1 MEENSENAEISK
13 TPETPV
19 QIKQSPELTEMEA
32 TEKNDINLFFKKT
45 LRNTISAFLL
55 SMISAVINFFVNIPL
70 LRKVSKESYGI
81 VKVYFELAF
90 TLVNFI
96 PRESIRRASQKFCPD
111 HDPVKEKRKFNT
123 ISQINYLFFC
133 SAIISVP
140 VFFSFMLFTDSQ
152 KLHENYI
159 QLLIYILCGLGE
171 LAIEPVIMY
180 MNLHMENKFLP
191 ITISS
196 ISRVVTNSFFVSVF
210 GMDLWGFT
218 LSRIIGTTVYFT
230 YIFCLGAFKYKLD
243 FTKFIPTNIGYLIC
257 GKEIMNE
264 TNIVYLREILY
275 QFLKLNLL
283 NLILSRCQ
291 NVVLSFVVKSTDE
304 EKSDY
309 SFISQNYGLI
319 TRFLLEPII
328 DAFYNLVNK
337 IKHIEPKKDQLL
349 YEENDMNGKISPE
362 GSMNL
367 NVENNKIQIEENETK
382 TEKSDSDKN
391 LETIEK
397 NFDEKNKVKKEKEIN
412 YDLTIK
418 LLQLF
423 IKIFSYVG
431 VLMIPYY
438 LLIGTEIMG
447 VIYGKRWENNTIDK
461 IGDCFSYYVVVEAV
475 CNLIKNFGNA
485 TNDTH
490 QMNLSYLSLI
500 VNAVLLYILMYLL
513 SKWDICGLIVSNE
526 FSSVFLIN
534 FNLYIIFCGKV
545 NNLLINVVKK
555 STLFSEIDHF
565 IKKCF
570 ITKSSIVITVISLV
584 AGHAAKKVFLVEY
597 PVSIK
602 ILSVIVIGAI
612 NVSLLYLFERKSF
625 VRDLNIIKS
634 YQII

>member
-1 MEENSENAEISK
+1 
-13 TPETPV
+13 
-19 QIKQSPELTEMEA
+19 
-32 TEKNDINLFFKKT
+32 
-45 LRNTISAFLL
+45 
-55 SMISAVINFFVNIPL
+55 
-70 LRKVSKESYGI
+70 
-81 VKVYFELAF
+81 
-90 TLVNFI
+90 
-96 PRESIRRASQKFCPD
+96 
-111 HDPVKEKRKFNT
+111 
-123 ISQINYLFFC
+123 
-133 SAIISVP
+133 
-140 VFFSFMLFTDSQ
+140 MLFTDSDR
-152 KLHENYI
+152 LHENYI
-159 QLLIYILCGLGE
+159 QLLVYILCGLLE

-218 LSRIIGTTVYFT
+218 LSRIIGSVVYFS
-230 YIFCLGAFKYKLD
+230 YIFCLGAFRYKLNFMD
-243 FTKFIPTNIGYLIC
+243 FFPSNIRYLVC

-264 TNIVYLREILY
+264 TNISYLREILA
-275 QFLKLNLL
+275 QFVKLNLL

-337 IKHIEPKKDQLL
+337 IKHIEPRNDK
-349 YEENDMNGKISPE
+349 YGGENDMNGKESPE
-362 GSMNL
+362 TSMNL
-367 NVENNKIQIEENETK
+367 NVENNKIQIDDGENK
-382 TEKSDSDKN
+382 SEKSDSDN
-391 LETIEK
+391 NMISVENHLEKKDI
-397 NFDEKNKVKKEKEIN
+397 KKEKEIN

-423 IKIFSYVG
+423 LKIFTYVG

-500 VNAVLLYILMYLL
+500 VNAVILYLLMYLL

-545 NNLLINVVKK
+545 KNIIVNIVPK
-555 STLFSEIDHF
+555 SNIFSEINHF

-570 ITKSSIVITVISLV
+570 ITKSSIVITTLSLI
-584 AGHAAKKVFLVEY
+584 AGHAAKKVFLVDY
-597 PVSIK
+597 TVSIK
-602 ILSVIVIGAI
+602 ILSVIVIGAV
-612 NVSLLYLFERKSF
+612 NVILLYLFERRSF
-625 VRDLNIIKS
+625 VKDLNIIKS
-634 YQII
+634 YQL

>member
-1 MEENSENAEISK
+1 
-13 TPETPV
+13 
-19 QIKQSPELTEMEA
+19 
-32 TEKNDINLFFKKT
+32 
-45 LRNTISAFLL
+45 
-55 SMISAVINFFVNIPL
+55 
-70 LRKVSKESYGI
+70 
-81 VKVYFELAF
+81 
-90 TLVNFI
+90 
-96 PRESIRRASQKFCPD
+96 
-111 HDPVKEKRKFNT
+111 
-123 ISQINYLFFC
+123 
-133 SAIISVP
+133 
-140 VFFSFMLFTDSQ
+140 MLFTDSDR
-152 KLHENYI
+152 LHENYI
-159 QLLIYILCGLGE
+159 QLLVYILCGLLE

-218 LSRIIGTTVYFT
+218 LSRIIGSVVYFS
-230 YIFCLGAFKYKLD
+230 YIFCLGAFRYKLNFMD
-243 FTKFIPTNIGYLIC
+243 FFPSNIRYLVC

-264 TNIVYLREILY
+264 TNISYLREILA
-275 QFLKLNLL
+275 QFVKLNLL

-337 IKHIEPKKDQLL
+337 IKHIEPRNDK
-349 YEENDMNGKISPE
+349 YGGENDMNGKESPE
-362 GSMNL
+362 TSMNL
-367 NVENNKIQIEENETK
+367 NVENNKIQIDDGENK
-382 TEKSDSDKN
+382 SEKSDSDN
-391 LETIEK
+391 NMISVENHLEKKEI
-397 NFDEKNKVKKEKEIN
+397 KKEKEIN

-423 IKIFSYVG
+423 LKIFTYVG

-500 VNAVLLYILMYLL
+500 VNAVILYLLMYLL

-545 NNLLINVVKK
+545 KNIIVNIVPK
-555 STLFSEIDHF
+555 SNIFSEINHF

-570 ITKSSIVITVISLV
+570 ITKSSIVITTLSLI
-584 AGHAAKKVFLVEY
+584 AGHAAKKVFLVG
-597 PVSIK
+597 K
-602 ILSVIVIGAI
+602 K
-612 NVSLLYLFERKSF
+612 RKS
-625 VRDLNIIKS
+625 
-634 YQII
+634 

>member
-1 MEENSENAEISK
+1 
-13 TPETPV
+13 
-19 QIKQSPELTEMEA
+19 
-32 TEKNDINLFFKKT
+32 
-45 LRNTISAFLL
+45 
-55 SMISAVINFFVNIPL
+55 
-70 LRKVSKESYGI
+70 
-81 VKVYFELAF
+81 
-90 TLVNFI
+90 
-96 PRESIRRASQKFCPD
+96 
-111 HDPVKEKRKFNT
+111 
-123 ISQINYLFFC
+123 
-133 SAIISVP
+133 
-140 VFFSFMLFTDSQ
+140 MLFTDSD

-159 QLLIYILCGLGE
+159 QLLVYILCGLLE

-218 LSRIIGTTVYFT
+218 LSRIIGSIVYFS
-230 YIFCLGAFKYKLD
+230 YIFCLGAFRYKLD
-243 FTKFIPTNIGYLIC
+243 FTKFVPTNIRYLIC
-257 GKEIMNE
+257 GKEVMNE
-264 TNIVYLREILY
+264 TNILYLREILY

-291 NVVLSFVVKSTDE
+291 NVVLSFVVKSTAE

-328 DAFYNLVNK
+328 DAFYNMVNK
-337 IKHIEPKKDQLL
+337 IKYIEPRNDKLL
-349 YEENDMNGKISPE
+349 NEENDMNGKISPE

-367 NVENNKIQIEENETK
+367 NIENNKIQMEEGETK
-382 TEKSDSDKN
+382 NEKTDSDKN
-391 LETIEK
+391 IISIEQNTEVK
-397 NFDEKNKVKKEKEIN
+397 KEIKKEKEIN

-423 IKIFSYVG
+423 LKIFTYVG

-475 CNLIKNFGNA
+475 SNLIKNFGNA

-490 QMNLSYLSLI
+490 QMNLSYVSLI
-500 VNAVLLYILMYLL
+500 VNAVILYILMYLL

-545 NNLLINVVKK
+545 NNLLINVMEK
-555 STLFSEIDHF
+555 STLFSEVNHF
-565 IKKCF
+565 IRKCF
-570 ITKSSIVITVISLV
+570 ITKSSIIITTLSLI
-584 AGHAAKKVFLVEY
+584 AGHSAKKVLLVEY

-602 ILSVIVIGAI
+602 IWSVIGIGAI
-612 NVSLLYLFERKSF
+612 NVLLLYLFERKSF
-625 VRDLNIIKS
+625 VRDLNIIRS
-634 YQII
+634 YQL

>member
-1 MEENSENAEISK
+1 
-13 TPETPV
+13 
-19 QIKQSPELTEMEA
+19 
-32 TEKNDINLFFKKT
+32 
-45 LRNTISAFLL
+45 
-55 SMISAVINFFVNIPL
+55 
-70 LRKVSKESYGI
+70 
-81 VKVYFELAF
+81 
-90 TLVNFI
+90 
-96 PRESIRRASQKFCPD
+96 
-111 HDPVKEKRKFNT
+111 
-123 ISQINYLFFC
+123 
-133 SAIISVP
+133 
-140 VFFSFMLFTDSQ
+140 MLFTDSDR
-152 KLHENYI
+152 LHENYI
-159 QLLIYILCGLGE
+159 QLLVYILCGLLE

-218 LSRIIGTTVYFT
+218 LSRIIGSVVYFS
-230 YIFCLGAFKYKLD
+230 YIFCLGAFRYKLNFMD
-243 FTKFIPTNIGYLIC
+243 FFPSNIRYLVC

-264 TNIVYLREILY
+264 TNISYLREILA
-275 QFLKLNLL
+275 QFVKLHLL

-337 IKHIEPKKDQLL
+337 IKHIEPRNDK
-349 YEENDMNGKISPE
+349 YGGENDMNGKESPE
-362 GSMNL
+362 TSMNL
-367 NVENNKIQIEENETK
+367 NVENNKIQIDDGENK
-382 TEKSDSDKN
+382 SEKSDSDN
-391 LETIEK
+391 NMISLENHLEK
-397 NFDEKNKVKKEKEIN
+397 KDIKKEKEIN

-423 IKIFSYVG
+423 LKIFTYVG

-500 VNAVLLYILMYLL
+500 VNAVILYLLMYLL

-545 NNLLINVVKK
+545 KNIIVNIVPK
-555 STLFSEIDHF
+555 SNIFSEINHF

-570 ITKSSIVITVISLV
+570 ITKSSIVITTLSLI
-584 AGHAAKKVFLVEY
+584 AGHATKKVFLVDY
-597 PVSIK
+597 TVSIK
-602 ILSVIVIGAI
+602 ILSVIVIGAV
-612 NVSLLYLFERKSF
+612 NVILLYLFERRSF
-625 VRDLNIIKS
+625 AKDLNIIKS
-634 YQII
+634 YQL

>member
-1 MEENSENAEISK
+1 
-13 TPETPV
+13 
-19 QIKQSPELTEMEA
+19 
-32 TEKNDINLFFKKT
+32 
-45 LRNTISAFLL
+45 
-55 SMISAVINFFVNIPL
+55 
-70 LRKVSKESYGI
+70 
-81 VKVYFELAF
+81 
-90 TLVNFI
+90 
-96 PRESIRRASQKFCPD
+96 
-111 HDPVKEKRKFNT
+111 
-123 ISQINYLFFC
+123 
-133 SAIISVP
+133 
-140 VFFSFMLFTDSQ
+140 MLFTDSD

-159 QLLIYILCGLGE
+159 QLLIYILCGLLE

-218 LSRIIGTTVYFT
+218 LSRIIGSVVYFT
-230 YIFCLGAFKYKLD
+230 YIFCLGAFRYKLD
-243 FTKFIPTNIGYLIC
+243 FTQFIPTNIGYLIC

-264 TNIVYLREILY
+264 TNILYLREILS
-275 QFLKLNLL
+275 QFVKLNLL

-291 NVVLSFVVKSTDE
+291 NVVLSFVVKSTNE

-328 DAFYNLVNK
+328 DAFYNMVNK
-337 IKHIEPKKDQLL
+337 IKYIEPKNNK
-349 YEENDMNGKISPE
+349 YMNEENDGKISPE

-367 NVENNKIQIEENETK
+367 NIETNKIQIEEGETK
-382 TEKSDSDKN
+382 EKADVDNNMISEEN
-391 LETIEK
+391 MIE
-397 NFDEKNKVKKEKEIN
+397 NKKEPKKEKEIN

-423 IKIFSYVG
+423 LKIFTYVG

-475 CNLIKNFGNA
+475 CNLIKNYGNA

-490 QMNLSYLSLI
+490 QMNLSYLSLV
-500 VNAVLLYILMYLL
+500 VNAVILYIFMYLL

-545 NNLLINVVKK
+545 KNIIINSLPK
-555 STLFSEIDHF
+555 SSLFSEVNHF

-570 ITKSSIVITVISLV
+570 ITKSSIVITTLSLI

-597 PVSIK
+597 AVSVK
-602 ILSVIVIGAI
+602 ILAVIVIGAL
-612 NVSLLYLFERKSF
+612 NVILLYLFERGSF
-625 VRDLNIIKS
+625 VRDLNIIRS
-634 YQII
+634 YKL

>member
-1 MEENSENAEISK
+1 
-13 TPETPV
+13 
-19 QIKQSPELTEMEA
+19 
-32 TEKNDINLFFKKT
+32 
-45 LRNTISAFLL
+45 
-55 SMISAVINFFVNIPL
+55 
-70 LRKVSKESYGI
+70 
-81 VKVYFELAF
+81 
-90 TLVNFI
+90 
-96 PRESIRRASQKFCPD
+96 
-111 HDPVKEKRKFNT
+111 
-123 ISQINYLFFC
+123 
-133 SAIISVP
+133 
-140 VFFSFMLFTDSQ
+140 MLFTDSD

-159 QLLIYILCGLGE
+159 QLIVYILCGLLE

-196 ISRVVTNSFFVSVF
+196 ITRVVTNSFFVSVF

-218 LSRIIGTTVYFT
+218 LSRIIGSIVYFS
-230 YIFCLGAFKYKLD
+230 YIFCLGAFRYKLD
-243 FTKFIPTNIGYLIC
+243 FTKFVPTNIRYLIC

-264 TNIVYLREILY
+264 TNILYLREILY

-291 NVVLSFVVKSTDE
+291 NVVLSFVVKSTAE

-328 DAFYNLVNK
+328 DAFYNMVNK
-337 IKHIEPKKDQLL
+337 IKYIEPRTDKLL
-349 YEENDMNGKISPE
+349 NEENDMNGKISPE

-367 NVENNKIQIEENETK
+367 NIENNKIQYEEGETK
-382 TEKSDSDKN
+382 GEKTDSDKN
-391 LETIEK
+391 IITVEQNTEEK
-397 NFDEKNKVKKEKEIN
+397 KEIKKEKEIN

-423 IKIFSYVG
+423 LKIFTYVG

-490 QMNLSYLSLI
+490 QMNLSYVSLI
-500 VNAVLLYILMYLL
+500 VNAVILYILMYLL

-545 NNLLINVVKK
+545 NNLLINVMNK
-555 STLFSEIDHF
+555 SSLLSEVNHF

-570 ITKSSIVITVISLV
+570 ITKSSIIITTLSLI
-584 AGHAAKKVFLVEY
+584 AGHSAKKVFLVDY
-597 PVSIK
+597 PVSLK
-602 ILSVIVIGAI
+602 IWSVIGIGAI
-612 NVSLLYLFERKSF
+612 NVILLYLFERKSF
-625 VRDLNIIKS
+625 VRDLNIIRS
-634 YQII
+634 YQL

>member
-1 MEENSENAEISK
+1 
-13 TPETPV
+13 
-19 QIKQSPELTEMEA
+19 
-32 TEKNDINLFFKKT
+32 
-45 LRNTISAFLL
+45 
-55 SMISAVINFFVNIPL
+55 
-70 LRKVSKESYGI
+70 
-81 VKVYFELAF
+81 
-90 TLVNFI
+90 
-96 PRESIRRASQKFCPD
+96 
-111 HDPVKEKRKFNT
+111 
-123 ISQINYLFFC
+123 
-133 SAIISVP
+133 
-140 VFFSFMLFTDSQ
+140 MLFTDSDR
-152 KLHENYI
+152 LHENYI
-159 QLLIYILCGLGE
+159 QLIVYILCGLLE

-210 GMDLWGFT
+210 NMDLWGFT

-230 YIFCLGAFKYKLD
+230 YIFCLGAFKYKLE
-243 FTKFIPTNIGYLIC
+243 FTKWVPTNIRYLVC

-264 TNIVYLREILY
+264 TNILYLREILY

-337 IKHIEPKKDQLL
+337 IKHIEPRNEKLL
-349 YEENDMNGKISPE
+349 NDENDSNGKISPE

-367 NVENNKIQIEENETK
+367 NIENNKIQLEDNDNKNEK
-382 TEKSDSDKN
+382 GDSDKN
-391 LETIEK
+391 IYAIEP
-397 NFDEKNKVKKEKEIN
+397 NTEEKKEKMKKKEIN

-423 IKIFSYVG
+423 LKIFTYVG

-475 CNLIKNFGNA
+475 SNLIKNFGNA

-500 VNAVLLYILMYLL
+500 VNAVILYILMYLL

-545 NNLLINVVKK
+545 NNLLINIMQK
-555 STLFSEIDHF
+555 STIFSEINHF

-570 ITKSSIVITVISLV
+570 ITKSSIVITVISLI

-597 PVSIK
+597 TVSIK
-602 ILSVIVIGAI
+602 ILAVIVIGAI
-612 NVSLLYLFERKSF
+612 NVTLLYLFERKCF
-625 VRDLNIIKS
+625 MRDVNIIRS
-634 YQII
+634 YQL

>member
-1 MEENSENAEISK
+1 
-13 TPETPV
+13 
-19 QIKQSPELTEMEA
+19 
-32 TEKNDINLFFKKT
+32 
-45 LRNTISAFLL
+45 
-55 SMISAVINFFVNIPL
+55 
-70 LRKVSKESYGI
+70 
-81 VKVYFELAF
+81 
-90 TLVNFI
+90 
-96 PRESIRRASQKFCPD
+96 
-111 HDPVKEKRKFNT
+111 
-123 ISQINYLFFC
+123 
-133 SAIISVP
+133 
-140 VFFSFMLFTDSQ
+140 MLFTDSDR
-152 KLHENYI
+152 LHENYI
-159 QLLIYILCGLGE
+159 QLLVYILCGLLE

-218 LSRIIGTTVYFT
+218 LSRIIGSVVYFS
-230 YIFCLGAFKYKLD
+230 YIFCLGAFRYKLNFMD
-243 FTKFIPTNIGYLIC
+243 FFPSNIRYLVC

-264 TNIVYLREILY
+264 TNISYLREILA
-275 QFLKLNLL
+275 QFVKLNLL

-337 IKHIEPKKDQLL
+337 IKHIEPRNDK
-349 YEENDMNGKISPE
+349 YGGENDMNGKESPE
-362 GSMNL
+362 TSMNL
-367 NVENNKIQIEENETK
+367 NVENNKIQIDDGENK
-382 TEKSDSDKN
+382 SEKSDSDN
-391 LETIEK
+391 NMISIENHLEKKDI
-397 NFDEKNKVKKEKEIN
+397 KKEKEIN

-423 IKIFSYVG
+423 LKIFTYVG

-500 VNAVLLYILMYLL
+500 VNAVILYLLMYLL

-545 NNLLINVVKK
+545 KNIIVNIVPK
-555 STLFSEIDHF
+555 SNIFSEINHF

-570 ITKSSIVITVISLV
+570 ITKSSIVITTLSLI
-584 AGHAAKKVFLVEY
+584 AGHAAKKVFLVDY
-597 PVSIK
+597 TVSIK
-602 ILSVIVIGAI
+602 ILSVIVIGAV
-612 NVSLLYLFERKSF
+612 NVILLYLFERRSF
-625 VRDLNIIKS
+625 VKDLNIIKS
-634 YQII
+634 YQL

>member
-1 MEENSENAEISK
+1 
-13 TPETPV
+13 
-19 QIKQSPELTEMEA
+19 
-32 TEKNDINLFFKKT
+32 
-45 LRNTISAFLL
+45 
-55 SMISAVINFFVNIPL
+55 
-70 LRKVSKESYGI
+70 
-81 VKVYFELAF
+81 
-90 TLVNFI
+90 
-96 PRESIRRASQKFCPD
+96 
-111 HDPVKEKRKFNT
+111 
-123 ISQINYLFFC
+123 
-133 SAIISVP
+133 
-140 VFFSFMLFTDSQ
+140 
-152 KLHENYI
+152 
-159 QLLIYILCGLGE
+159 
-171 LAIEPVIMY
+171 
-180 MNLHMENKFLP
+180 
-191 ITISS
+191 
-196 ISRVVTNSFFVSVF
+196 
-210 GMDLWGFT
+210 
-218 LSRIIGTTVYFT
+218 
-230 YIFCLGAFKYKLD
+230 
-243 FTKFIPTNIGYLIC
+243 
-257 GKEIMNE
+257 MNE
-264 TNIVYLREILY
+264 TNILYLREILY

-337 IKHIEPKKDQLL
+337 IKHIEPRNEKLL
-349 YEENDMNGKISPE
+349 NEENDNNGKISPE

-367 NVENNKIQIEENETK
+367 NIETNKIQLEDNDIKNEK
-382 TEKSDSDKN
+382 GDSDKN
-391 LETIEK
+391 IYAIEP
-397 NFDEKNKVKKEKEIN
+397 NKEEKKEEKKKKEIN

-423 IKIFSYVG
+423 LKIFTYVG

-475 CNLIKNFGNA
+475 SNLIKNFGNA

-500 VNAVLLYILMYLL
+500 VNAVILYILMYLL

-545 NNLLINVVKK
+545 NNLLISIMQK
-555 STLFSEIDHF
+555 STIFSEINHF

-570 ITKSSIVITVISLV
+570 ITKSSIVITTISLI

-597 PVSIK
+597 TVSIK
-602 ILSVIVIGAI
+602 ILAVIVIGAV
-612 NVSLLYLFERKSF
+612 NVTLLYLFERKSF
-625 VRDLNIIKS
+625 MRDVDIIRS
-634 YQII
+634 YQL

>member
-1 MEENSENAEISK
+1 
-13 TPETPV
+13 
-19 QIKQSPELTEMEA
+19 
-32 TEKNDINLFFKKT
+32 
-45 LRNTISAFLL
+45 
-55 SMISAVINFFVNIPL
+55 
-70 LRKVSKESYGI
+70 
-81 VKVYFELAF
+81 
-90 TLVNFI
+90 
-96 PRESIRRASQKFCPD
+96 
-111 HDPVKEKRKFNT
+111 
-123 ISQINYLFFC
+123 
-133 SAIISVP
+133 
-140 VFFSFMLFTDSQ
+140 MLFTDSDR
-152 KLHENYI
+152 LHENYI
-159 QLLIYILCGLGE
+159 QLIVYILCGLLE

-210 GMDLWGFT
+210 KMDLWGFT
-218 LSRIIGTTVYFT
+218 LSRIIGSTVYFT
-230 YIFCLGAFKYKLD
+230 YIFCLGFFRYKLD
-243 FTKFIPTNIGYLIC
+243 FSKFFPTNIRYLVC

-264 TNIVYLREILY
+264 TNILYLREILY

-337 IKHIEPKKDQLL
+337 IKHIEQKNDKLL
-349 YEENDMNGKISPE
+349 NEENEISDTNGKTSPE

-367 NVENNKIQIEENETK
+367 NMENNKIQIEEGETK
-382 TEKSDSDKN
+382 NEKGDSDKEIYN
-391 LETIEK
+391 VEQNNKEK
-397 NFDEKNKVKKEKEIN
+397 DIKKEKEIN

-423 IKIFSYVG
+423 LKIFTYVG

-461 IGDCFSYYVVVEAV
+461 IGDCFSYYVVVDAV
-475 CNLIKNFGNA
+475 SNLIKNFGNA

-500 VNAVLLYILMYLL
+500 INAVILYLLMYLL
-513 SKWDICGLIVSNE
+513 SKWDICGLIISNE

-545 NNLLINVVKK
+545 NNLLINFVQK
-555 STLFSEIDHF
+555 STIFSEINHF
-565 IKKCF
+565 MKKSF
-570 ITKSSIVITVISLV
+570 ITKGSIVITTISLV
-584 AGHAAKKVFLVEY
+584 IGHAAKKIFLVDY
-597 PVSIK
+597 PVSVK
-602 ILSVIVIGAI
+602 ILSVIGVGAV
-612 NVSLLYLFERKSF
+612 NVTLLYLLERKSF

-634 YQII
+634 YQL

>member
-1 MEENSENAEISK
+1 
-13 TPETPV
+13 
-19 QIKQSPELTEMEA
+19 
-32 TEKNDINLFFKKT
+32 
-45 LRNTISAFLL
+45 
-55 SMISAVINFFVNIPL
+55 
-70 LRKVSKESYGI
+70 
-81 VKVYFELAF
+81 
-90 TLVNFI
+90 
-96 PRESIRRASQKFCPD
+96 
-111 HDPVKEKRKFNT
+111 
-123 ISQINYLFFC
+123 
-133 SAIISVP
+133 
-140 VFFSFMLFTDSQ
+140 MLFTDSD

-159 QLLIYILCGLGE
+159 QLLIYILCGLLE

-218 LSRIIGTTVYFT
+218 LSRIIGSVVYFT
-230 YIFCLGAFKYKLD
+230 YIFCLGAFRYKLD
-243 FTKFIPTNIGYLIC
+243 FTQFIPTNLGYLIC

-264 TNIVYLREILY
+264 TNILYLREILS
-275 QFLKLNLL
+275 QFVKLNLL

-291 NVVLSFVVKSTDE
+291 NVVLSFVVKSTNE

-328 DAFYNLVNK
+328 DAFYNMVNK
-337 IKHIEPKKDQLL
+337 IKHIEPKNNK
-349 YEENDMNGKISPE
+349 YMNEENDGKISPE

-367 NVENNKIQIEENETK
+367 NIETNKIQIEEGETK
-382 TEKSDSDKN
+382 EKADVDNNMISEEN
-391 LETIEK
+391 MIE
-397 NFDEKNKVKKEKEIN
+397 NKKEPKKEKEIN

-423 IKIFSYVG
+423 LKIFTYVG

-475 CNLIKNFGNA
+475 CNLIKNYGNA

-490 QMNLSYLSLI
+490 QMNLSYLSLV
-500 VNAVLLYILMYLL
+500 VNAVILYILMYLL

-545 NNLLINVVKK
+545 KNILINALPQ
-555 STLFSEIDHF
+555 SSLFSEVNHF

-570 ITKSSIVITVISLV
+570 ITKSSIVITTLSLI

-597 PVSIK
+597 AVSVK
-602 ILSVIVIGAI
+602 ILAVIVIGAL
-612 NVSLLYLFERKSF
+612 NVILLYLFERGSF
-625 VRDLNIIKS
+625 VRDLNIIRS
-634 YQII
+634 YKL

>member
-1 MEENSENAEISK
+1 
-13 TPETPV
+13 
-19 QIKQSPELTEMEA
+19 
-32 TEKNDINLFFKKT
+32 
-45 LRNTISAFLL
+45 
-55 SMISAVINFFVNIPL
+55 
-70 LRKVSKESYGI
+70 
-81 VKVYFELAF
+81 
-90 TLVNFI
+90 
-96 PRESIRRASQKFCPD
+96 
-111 HDPVKEKRKFNT
+111 
-123 ISQINYLFFC
+123 
-133 SAIISVP
+133 
-140 VFFSFMLFTDSQ
+140 MLFTDSD

-159 QLLIYILCGLGE
+159 QLIVYILCGLLE

-196 ISRVVTNSFFVSVF
+196 ITRVVTNSFFVSVF

-218 LSRIIGTTVYFT
+218 LSRIIGSIVYFS
-230 YIFCLGAFKYKLD
+230 YIFCLGAFRYKLD
-243 FTKFIPTNIGYLIC
+243 FTKFVPTNIRYLIC

-264 TNIVYLREILY
+264 TNILYLREILY

-291 NVVLSFVVKSTDE
+291 NVVLSFVVKSTAE

-328 DAFYNLVNK
+328 DAFYNMVNK
-337 IKHIEPKKDQLL
+337 IKYIEPRTDKLL
-349 YEENDMNGKISPE
+349 NEENDTNGKISPE

-367 NVENNKIQIEENETK
+367 NIENNKIQYEEGETK
-382 TEKSDSDKN
+382 GEKTDSDKN
-391 LETIEK
+391 IITVEQNTEEK
-397 NFDEKNKVKKEKEIN
+397 KEIKKEKEIN

-423 IKIFSYVG
+423 LKIFTYVG

-490 QMNLSYLSLI
+490 QMNLSYVSLI
-500 VNAVLLYILMYLL
+500 VNAVILYILMYLL

-545 NNLLINVVKK
+545 NNLLINVMNK
-555 STLFSEIDHF
+555 SSLLSEVNHF

-570 ITKSSIVITVISLV
+570 ITKSSIIITTLSLI
-584 AGHAAKKVFLVEY
+584 AGHSAKKVFLVDY
-597 PVSIK
+597 PVSLK
-602 ILSVIVIGAI
+602 IWSVIGIGAI
-612 NVSLLYLFERKSF
+612 NVILLYLFERKSF
-625 VRDLNIIKS
+625 VRDLNIIRS
-634 YQII
+634 YQL

>member
-1 MEENSENAEISK
+1 
-13 TPETPV
+13 
-19 QIKQSPELTEMEA
+19 
-32 TEKNDINLFFKKT
+32 
-45 LRNTISAFLL
+45 
-55 SMISAVINFFVNIPL
+55 
-70 LRKVSKESYGI
+70 
-81 VKVYFELAF
+81 
-90 TLVNFI
+90 
-96 PRESIRRASQKFCPD
+96 
-111 HDPVKEKRKFNT
+111 
-123 ISQINYLFFC
+123 
-133 SAIISVP
+133 
-140 VFFSFMLFTDSQ
+140 MLFTDSDR
-152 KLHENYI
+152 LHENYI
-159 QLLIYILCGLGE
+159 QLLVYILCGLLE

-218 LSRIIGTTVYFT
+218 LSRIIGSVVYFS
-230 YIFCLGAFKYKLD
+230 YIFCLGAFRYKLNFMD
-243 FTKFIPTNIGYLIC
+243 FFPSNIRYLVC

-264 TNIVYLREILY
+264 TNISYLREILA
-275 QFLKLNLL
+275 QFVKLNLL

-337 IKHIEPKKDQLL
+337 IKHIEPRNDI
-349 YEENDMNGKISPE
+349 YGGENDMNGKESPE
-362 GSMNL
+362 TSMNL
-367 NVENNKIQIEENETK
+367 NVENNKIQIDDGENK
-382 TEKSDSDKN
+382 SEKSDSDN
-391 LETIEK
+391 NMISEENMIE
-397 NFDEKNKVKKEKEIN
+397 NKKEPKKEKEIN

-423 IKIFSYVG
+423 LKIFTYVG

-500 VNAVLLYILMYLL
+500 VNAVILYLLMYLL

-545 NNLLINVVKK
+545 KNIIVNIVPK
-555 STLFSEIDHF
+555 SNIFSEINHF

-570 ITKSSIVITVISLV
+570 ITKSSIVITTLSLI
-584 AGHAAKKVFLVEY
+584 AGHAAKKVFLVDY
-597 PVSIK
+597 TVSIK
-602 ILSVIVIGAI
+602 ILSVIVIGAV
-612 NVSLLYLFERKSF
+612 NVILLYLFERRSF
-625 VRDLNIIKS
+625 VKDLNIIKS
-634 YQII
+634 YQL

>member
-1 MEENSENAEISK
+1 
-13 TPETPV
+13 
-19 QIKQSPELTEMEA
+19 
-32 TEKNDINLFFKKT
+32 
-45 LRNTISAFLL
+45 
-55 SMISAVINFFVNIPL
+55 
-70 LRKVSKESYGI
+70 
-81 VKVYFELAF
+81 
-90 TLVNFI
+90 
-96 PRESIRRASQKFCPD
+96 
-111 HDPVKEKRKFNT
+111 
-123 ISQINYLFFC
+123 
-133 SAIISVP
+133 
-140 VFFSFMLFTDSQ
+140 MLFTDSDR
-152 KLHENYI
+152 LHENYI
-159 QLLIYILCGLGE
+159 QLLVYILCGLLE

-218 LSRIIGTTVYFT
+218 LSRIIGSVVYFS
-230 YIFCLGAFKYKLD
+230 YIFCLGAFRYKLNFMD
-243 FTKFIPTNIGYLIC
+243 FFPSNIRYLVC

-264 TNIVYLREILY
+264 TNISYLREILA
-275 QFLKLNLL
+275 QFVKLNLL

-337 IKHIEPKKDQLL
+337 IKHIEPRNDK
-349 YEENDMNGKISPE
+349 YGGENDMNGKESPE
-362 GSMNL
+362 TSMNL
-367 NVENNKIQIEENETK
+367 NVENNKIQIDDGENK
-382 TEKSDSDKN
+382 SEKSDSDN
-391 LETIEK
+391 NMISVENHLEKKDI
-397 NFDEKNKVKKEKEIN
+397 KKEKEIN

-423 IKIFSYVG
+423 LKIFTYVG

-500 VNAVLLYILMYLL
+500 VNAVILYLLMYLL

-545 NNLLINVVKK
+545 KNIIVNIVPK
-555 STLFSEIDHF
+555 SNIFSEINHF

-570 ITKSSIVITVISLV
+570 ITKSSIVITTLSLI
-584 AGHAAKKVFLVEY
+584 AGHAAKKVFLVDY
-597 PVSIK
+597 SVSIK
-602 ILSVIVIGAI
+602 ILSVIVIGAV
-612 NVSLLYLFERKSF
+612 NVILLYLFERRSF
-625 VRDLNIIKS
+625 AKDLNIIKS
-634 YQII
+634 YQL

>member
-1 MEENSENAEISK
+1 
-13 TPETPV
+13 
-19 QIKQSPELTEMEA
+19 
-32 TEKNDINLFFKKT
+32 
-45 LRNTISAFLL
+45 
-55 SMISAVINFFVNIPL
+55 
-70 LRKVSKESYGI
+70 
-81 VKVYFELAF
+81 
-90 TLVNFI
+90 
-96 PRESIRRASQKFCPD
+96 
-111 HDPVKEKRKFNT
+111 
-123 ISQINYLFFC
+123 
-133 SAIISVP
+133 
-140 VFFSFMLFTDSQ
+140 MLFTDSD

-159 QLLIYILCGLGE
+159 QLLIYILCGLLE

-218 LSRIIGTTVYFT
+218 LSRIIGSVVYFS
-230 YIFCLGAFKYKLD
+230 YIFCLGAFRYKLNFMD
-243 FTKFIPTNIGYLIC
+243 FFPSNIRYLVC

-264 TNIVYLREILY
+264 TNISYLREILA
-275 QFLKLNLL
+275 QFFKLNLL

-337 IKHIEPKKDQLL
+337 IKHIEPRNDK
-349 YEENDMNGKISPE
+349 YGGENDMNGKESPE
-362 GSMNL
+362 TSMNL
-367 NVENNKIQIEENETK
+367 NVENNKIQIDDGENK
-382 TEKSDSDKN
+382 SEKSDSDN
-391 LETIEK
+391 NMISVENHLEKKDI
-397 NFDEKNKVKKEKEIN
+397 KKEKEIN

-423 IKIFSYVG
+423 LKIFTYVG

-500 VNAVLLYILMYLL
+500 VNAVILYLLMYLL

-545 NNLLINVVKK
+545 KNIIVNIVPK
-555 STLFSEIDHF
+555 SNIFSEINHF

-570 ITKSSIVITVISLV
+570 ITKSSIVITTLSLI
-584 AGHAAKKVFLVEY
+584 AGHAAKKVFLVDY
-597 PVSIK
+597 TVSIK
-602 ILSVIVIGAI
+602 ILSVIVIGAV
-612 NVSLLYLFERKSF
+612 NVILLYLFERRSF
-625 VRDLNIIKS
+625 VKDLNIIKS
-634 YQII
+634 YQL

>member
-1 MEENSENAEISK
+1 
-13 TPETPV
+13 
-19 QIKQSPELTEMEA
+19 
-32 TEKNDINLFFKKT
+32 
-45 LRNTISAFLL
+45 
-55 SMISAVINFFVNIPL
+55 
-70 LRKVSKESYGI
+70 
-81 VKVYFELAF
+81 
-90 TLVNFI
+90 
-96 PRESIRRASQKFCPD
+96 
-111 HDPVKEKRKFNT
+111 
-123 ISQINYLFFC
+123 
-133 SAIISVP
+133 
-140 VFFSFMLFTDSQ
+140 MLFTDSDR
-152 KLHENYI
+152 LHENYI
-159 QLLIYILCGLGE
+159 QLLVYILCGLLE

-218 LSRIIGTTVYFT
+218 LSRIIGSVVYFS
-230 YIFCLGAFKYKLD
+230 YIFCLGAFRYKLNFMD
-243 FTKFIPTNIGYLIC
+243 FFPSNIRYLVC

-264 TNIVYLREILY
+264 TNISYLREILA
-275 QFLKLNLL
+275 QFVKLNLL

-337 IKHIEPKKDQLL
+337 IKHIEPRNDK
-349 YEENDMNGKISPE
+349 YGGENDMNGKESPE
-362 GSMNL
+362 TSM
-367 NVENNKIQIEENETK
+367 NVENNKIQIDDGENK
-382 TEKSDSDKN
+382 SEKSDSDN
-391 LETIEK
+391 NMISLENHLEK
-397 NFDEKNKVKKEKEIN
+397 KDIKKEKEIN

-423 IKIFSYVG
+423 LKIFTYVG

-500 VNAVLLYILMYLL
+500 VNAVILYLLMYLL

-545 NNLLINVVKK
+545 KNIIVNIVPK
-555 STLFSEIDHF
+555 SNIFSEINHF

-570 ITKSSIVITVISLV
+570 ITKSSIVITTLSLI
-584 AGHAAKKVFLVEY
+584 AGHAAKKLFLVDY
-597 PVSIK
+597 TVSIK
-602 ILSVIVIGAI
+602 ILSVIVIGAV
-612 NVSLLYLFERKSF
+612 NVILLYLFERRSF
-625 VRDLNIIKS
+625 VKDLNIIKS
-634 YQII
+634 YQL

>member
-1 MEENSENAEISK
+1 
-13 TPETPV
+13 
-19 QIKQSPELTEMEA
+19 
-32 TEKNDINLFFKKT
+32 
-45 LRNTISAFLL
+45 
-55 SMISAVINFFVNIPL
+55 
-70 LRKVSKESYGI
+70 
-81 VKVYFELAF
+81 
-90 TLVNFI
+90 
-96 PRESIRRASQKFCPD
+96 
-111 HDPVKEKRKFNT
+111 
-123 ISQINYLFFC
+123 
-133 SAIISVP
+133 
-140 VFFSFMLFTDSQ
+140 
-152 KLHENYI
+152 
-159 QLLIYILCGLGE
+159 
-171 LAIEPVIMY
+171 
-180 MNLHMENKFLP
+180 
-191 ITISS
+191 
-196 ISRVVTNSFFVSVF
+196 
-210 GMDLWGFT
+210 MDLWGFT
-218 LSRIIGTTVYFT
+218 LSRVIGSVVYFT
-230 YIFCLGAFKYKLD
+230 YIFCLGAFRYKLD
-243 FTKFIPTNIGYLIC
+243 FTKFFPTNIRYLVC
-257 GKEIMNE
+257 GREIMNE
-264 TNIVYLREILY
+264 TNILYLREILL
-275 QFLKLNLL
+275 QFVKLNLL

-337 IKHIEPKKDQLL
+337 IKHIEPRNEKLL
-349 YEENDMNGKISPE
+349 NEENESNGKISPE

-367 NVENNKIQIEENETK
+367 NIENNKIQLEDSDTKNEK
-382 TEKSDSDKN
+382 GDSDKN
-391 LETIEK
+391 IYAIEP
-397 NFDEKNKVKKEKEIN
+397 NNEEKKEEKKKKEIN

-423 IKIFSYVG
+423 LKIFTYVG

-475 CNLIKNFGNA
+475 SNLIKNFGNA

-500 VNAVLLYILMYLL
+500 INAVILYILMYLL

-545 NNLLINVVKK
+545 NNLLISIMQK
-555 STLFSEIDHF
+555 STVFSEVNHF

-570 ITKSSIVITVISLV
+570 ITKSSIVITTISLI

-597 PVSIK
+597 TVSIK
-602 ILSVIVIGAI
+602 ILAVIVIGAI
-612 NVSLLYLFERKSF
+612 NVTLLYLFERKSF
-625 VRDLNIIKS
+625 MKDVDIIRS
-634 YQII
+634 YQL

>member
-1 MEENSENAEISK
+1 
-13 TPETPV
+13 
-19 QIKQSPELTEMEA
+19 
-32 TEKNDINLFFKKT
+32 
-45 LRNTISAFLL
+45 
-55 SMISAVINFFVNIPL
+55 
-70 LRKVSKESYGI
+70 
-81 VKVYFELAF
+81 
-90 TLVNFI
+90 
-96 PRESIRRASQKFCPD
+96 
-111 HDPVKEKRKFNT
+111 
-123 ISQINYLFFC
+123 
-133 SAIISVP
+133 
-140 VFFSFMLFTDSQ
+140 MLFTDSDR
-152 KLHENYI
+152 LHENYI
-159 QLLIYILCGLGE
+159 QLLVYILCGLLE

-218 LSRIIGTTVYFT
+218 LSRIIGSVVYFS
-230 YIFCLGAFKYKLD
+230 YIFCLGAFRYKLNFMD
-243 FTKFIPTNIGYLIC
+243 FFPSNIRYLVC

-264 TNIVYLREILY
+264 TNISYLREILA
-275 QFLKLNLL
+275 QFFKLNLL

-337 IKHIEPKKDQLL
+337 IKHIEPRNDK
-349 YEENDMNGKISPE
+349 YGGENDMNGKESPE
-362 GSMNL
+362 TSMNL
-367 NVENNKIQIEENETK
+367 NVENNKIQIDDGENK
-382 TEKSDSDKN
+382 SEKSDSDN
-391 LETIEK
+391 NMISVENHLEKKDI
-397 NFDEKNKVKKEKEIN
+397 KKEKEIN

-423 IKIFSYVG
+423 LKIFTYVG

-500 VNAVLLYILMYLL
+500 VNAVILYLLMYLL

-545 NNLLINVVKK
+545 KNIIVNIVPK
-555 STLFSEIDHF
+555 SNIFSEINHF

-570 ITKSSIVITVISLV
+570 ITKSSIVITTLSLI
-584 AGHAAKKVFLVEY
+584 AGHAAKKVFLVDY
-597 PVSIK
+597 TVSIK
-602 ILSVIVIGAI
+602 ILSVIVIGAV
-612 NVSLLYLFERKSF
+612 NVILLYLFERRSF
-625 VRDLNIIKS
+625 VKDLNIIKS
-634 YQII
+634 YQL

>member
-1 MEENSENAEISK
+1 
-13 TPETPV
+13 
-19 QIKQSPELTEMEA
+19 
-32 TEKNDINLFFKKT
+32 
-45 LRNTISAFLL
+45 
-55 SMISAVINFFVNIPL
+55 
-70 LRKVSKESYGI
+70 
-81 VKVYFELAF
+81 
-90 TLVNFI
+90 
-96 PRESIRRASQKFCPD
+96 
-111 HDPVKEKRKFNT
+111 
-123 ISQINYLFFC
+123 
-133 SAIISVP
+133 
-140 VFFSFMLFTDSQ
+140 MLFTDSDR
-152 KLHENYI
+152 LHENYI
-159 QLLIYILCGLGE
+159 QLLVYILCGLLE

-218 LSRIIGTTVYFT
+218 LSRIIGSVVYFS
-230 YIFCLGAFKYKLD
+230 YIFCLGAFRYKLNFMD
-243 FTKFIPTNIGYLIC
+243 FFPSNIRYLVC

-264 TNIVYLREILY
+264 TNISYLREILA
-275 QFLKLNLL
+275 QFVKLNLL

-337 IKHIEPKKDQLL
+337 IKHIEPRNDI
-349 YEENDMNGKISPE
+349 YGGENDMNGKESPE
-362 GSMNL
+362 TSMNL
-367 NVENNKIQIEENETK
+367 NVENNKIQIDDGENK
-382 TEKSDSDKN
+382 SEKSDSDNNMISVEKH
-391 LETIEK
+391 LEKKDI
-397 NFDEKNKVKKEKEIN
+397 KKEKEIN

-423 IKIFSYVG
+423 LKIFTYVG

-500 VNAVLLYILMYLL
+500 VNAVILYLLMYLL

-545 NNLLINVVKK
+545 KNIIVNIVPK
-555 STLFSEIDHF
+555 SNIFSEINHF

-570 ITKSSIVITVISLV
+570 ITKSSIVITTLSLI
-584 AGHAAKKVFLVEY
+584 AGHAAKKVFLVDY
-597 PVSIK
+597 TVSIK
-602 ILSVIVIGAI
+602 ILSVIVIGAV
-612 NVSLLYLFERKSF
+612 NVILLYLFERRSF
-625 VRDLNIIKS
+625 TKDLNIIKS
-634 YQII
+634 YQL

>member
-1 MEENSENAEISK
+1 
-13 TPETPV
+13 
-19 QIKQSPELTEMEA
+19 
-32 TEKNDINLFFKKT
+32 
-45 LRNTISAFLL
+45 
-55 SMISAVINFFVNIPL
+55 
-70 LRKVSKESYGI
+70 
-81 VKVYFELAF
+81 
-90 TLVNFI
+90 
-96 PRESIRRASQKFCPD
+96 
-111 HDPVKEKRKFNT
+111 
-123 ISQINYLFFC
+123 
-133 SAIISVP
+133 
-140 VFFSFMLFTDSQ
+140 MLFTDSDR
-152 KLHENYI
+152 LHENYI
-159 QLLIYILCGLGE
+159 QLLIYILCGLLE

-218 LSRIIGTTVYFT
+218 LSRVIGSVVYFT
-230 YIFCLGAFKYKLD
+230 YIFCLGAFRYKLD
-243 FTKFIPTNIGYLIC
+243 FTKFFPTNIRYLVC
-257 GKEIMNE
+257 GREIMNE
-264 TNIVYLREILY
+264 TNILYLREILL
-275 QFLKLNLL
+275 QFVKLNLL

-337 IKHIEPKKDQLL
+337 IKHIEPRNNK
-349 YEENDMNGKISPE
+349 YMNEESDGKISPE

-367 NVENNKIQIEENETK
+367 NIENNKIQMEEGETKDKSESNNNMIPEENSQENKKEKETK
-382 TEKSDSDKN
+382 
-391 LETIEK
+391 
-397 NFDEKNKVKKEKEIN
+397 KEIN

-423 IKIFSYVG
+423 IKIFTYVG

-475 CNLIKNFGNA
+475 CNLIKNYGNA

-500 VNAVLLYILMYLL
+500 VNAVILYLLMYLL

-534 FNLYIIFCGKV
+534 FNLYIIFCGKAKNVLV
-545 NNLLINVVKK
+545 NVLEK
-555 STLFSEIDHF
+555 SSLFSEVNHF

-570 ITKSSIVITVISLV
+570 ITKKSIVITTLSLV
-584 AGHAAKKVFLVEY
+584 AGHAAKKVFLLEY

-602 ILSVIVIGAI
+602 ILSVIVIGAV
-612 NVSLLYLFERKSF
+612 NVILLYLFERRRF
-625 VRDLNIIKS
+625 TEDLNIIKS
-634 YQII
+634 YKL